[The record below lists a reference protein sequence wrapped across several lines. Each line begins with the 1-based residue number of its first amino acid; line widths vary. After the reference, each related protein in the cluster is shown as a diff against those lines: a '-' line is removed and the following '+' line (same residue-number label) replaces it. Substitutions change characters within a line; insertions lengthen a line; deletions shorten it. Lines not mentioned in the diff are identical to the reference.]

1 MDVYRHIQGE
11 TQHKKV
17 KVYYKRASKSQSTR
31 SITKREHRERVLRNI
46 AECSRVAEVN
56 MNADNHVVNTQQK
69 KKRKGPMLLLE
80 DEEKL
85 PYTDPNDHYHI
96 GKSMKYKLNIYQ
108 WPDEELEQDFVYKVR
123 SRLPQSIFDEHRIR
137 IGI

>member
-1 MDVYRHIQGE
+1 
-11 TQHKKV
+11 
-17 KVYYKRASKSQSTR
+17 
-31 SITKREHRERVLRNI
+31 
-46 AECSRVAEVN
+46 